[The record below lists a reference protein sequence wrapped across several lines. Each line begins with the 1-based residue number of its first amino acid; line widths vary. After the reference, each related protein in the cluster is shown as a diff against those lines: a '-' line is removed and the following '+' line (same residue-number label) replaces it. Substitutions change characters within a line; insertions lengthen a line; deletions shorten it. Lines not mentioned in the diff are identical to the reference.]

1 MVSDQSSLA
10 GAGGPVVRVLLCMH
24 HWEQLVAQRKG
35 TAPIISS
42 LGLGFANLC
51 PHLSMFGLWSVVSQS
66 KFSED
71 VSLTMVPYHH
81 FII

>member
-1 MVSDQSSLA
+1 M
-10 GAGGPVVRVLLCMH
+10 RVLLCMH

-42 LGLGFANLC
+42 LGLGFANLW

-71 VSLTMVPYHH
+71 VSLTMVPYYH

>member
-1 MVSDQSSLA
+1 M
-10 GAGGPVVRVLLCMH
+10 RVLLCMH

-71 VSLTMVPYHH
+71 VSLTMVPYYH

>member
-1 MVSDQSSLA
+1 M
-10 GAGGPVVRVLLCMH
+10 RVLLCMH